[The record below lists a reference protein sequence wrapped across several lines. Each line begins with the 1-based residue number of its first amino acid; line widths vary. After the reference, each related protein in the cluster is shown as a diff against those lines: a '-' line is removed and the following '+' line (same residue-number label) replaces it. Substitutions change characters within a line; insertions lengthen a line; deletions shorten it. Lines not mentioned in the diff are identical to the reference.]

1 MIVPKKIGITHIVNG
16 ILVISG
22 IVFSILCLLSILEKG
37 NLEEDYKRKVSERK
51 NAYLYSKKDFTR
63 YREKLEDEFSK
74 LSAVEMQKLVR
85 YKSSRELPSPTLD
98 NKKLA
103 EQNLETLQTTRA
115 DHEKDLIGAD
125 NLALTNPNDP
135 NFELAVQQNIRNYA
149 LKMRRIAQNP
159 DGKSETNDTVVLDS
173 DYVRDFGFSNY
184 VSQTKTSNIWELA
197 YTLDKQRAILEY
209 LVGELLGCKI
219 HRLISVKRENIETKY
234 DPNISIAGADVFY
247 LDPLM
252 SARVEGAI
260 NTFAFQLEF
269 SGYTESLR
277 LFFNKLSE
285 FKLPVVVRDVKVK
298 REERRDEEEEAVEME
313 ELPPAQDSPF
323 PGSSPFPSPGPD
335 GSPPS
340 QPVPV
345 KKAQK
350 PVVDKNTSTFA
361 LVIEFVELAKTEDLS
376 EEEDSD
382 DN

>member
-1 MIVPKKIGITHIVNG
+1 MIDLKQIRITHIING
-16 ILVISG
+16 LLVIGG
-22 IVFSILCLLSILEKG
+22 IVFSILCILSIFEKG

-63 YREKLEDEFSK
+63 YQEKLEEEFPE
-74 LSAVEMQKLVR
+74 LSPVEMQKLVR

-103 EQNLETLQTTRA
+103 ELNLENLQKTRA

-125 NLALTNPNDP
+125 NLALTNPNDS

-149 LKMRRIAQNP
+149 LKMRRIAANP
-159 DGKSETNDTVVLDS
+159 DQESDTSDTVVLDS
-173 DYVRDFGFSNY
+173 DIVKDFGFSNY

-197 YTLDKQRAILEY
+197 YKLDKQRAILEY
-209 LVGELLGCKI
+209 LVGELLTSKI
-219 HRLISVKRENIETKY
+219 HRLISVKRENIETNH
-234 DPNISIAGADVFY
+234 DPNISIAGADIFD
-247 LDPLM
+247 LKALM

-260 NTFAFQLEF
+260 NTYAFQLEF
-269 SGYTESLR
+269 SGHTESLR

-298 REERRDEEEEAVEME
+298 REERREEDEEEEEME
-313 ELPPAQDSPF
+313 DLPPPSDSPF
-323 PGSSPFPSPGPD
+323 PGSSPFPAPGSD

-340 QPVPV
+340 QPAPT
-345 KKAQK
+345 KPAQK
-350 PVVDKNTSTFA
+350 PVVDKNTSTFT
-361 LVIEFVELAKTEDLS
+361 LVIEFVELAETEDLS